1 MIVVSDTIR
10 PSMSSSTDDLA
21 VAQVK
26 YEALKAL
33 YDMTAF
39 PVVPLLLMDSF
50 LLGALEIC
58 HHSSTSAQRVSQVY
72 SVHVR
77 RWGRICYGDDDST
90 FSNRTC

>member
-1 MIVVSDTIR
+1 
-10 PSMSSSTDDLA
+10 MSSSIDDLA

-58 HHSSTSAQRVSQVY
+58 HQSSTSA
-72 SVHVR
+72 
-77 RWGRICYGDDDST
+77 
-90 FSNRTC
+90 